1 MVFGDRSSSDTG
13 DRWDEGWSAMRRWG
27 VTFCVLLALI
37 CSACTGASSTPATK
51 ATPAGPSGFIGHEG
65 RWLTDSEGRIIL
77 PHGINYVV
85 KQPPFD
91 PLKGF
96 GGADASF
103 LADNGF
109 RAVRLGVLFGALMP
123 APGRIDTTYLHQI
136 VQMVNLLAHDHIFVL
151 LDMHQDEYGPVTGV
165 DGFPA
170 WATITDGAA
179 NPKPAF
185 PNGYY
190 KSPAV
195 QAAWASFWTDRRG
208 PGGIGLQERYVSAL
222 VTLARVFRAN
232 TSVLGYDIMNE
243 PWPGAAYAT
252 CESDAGC
259 PGLEQH
265 WLAPFY
271 TKAARAIRAVD
282 PHHLIF
288 VEPFL
293 TFDYEGDTTIPAFGS
308 PANALSF
315 HPYVAQFPG
324 QTGKAVALSANND
337 DALLSTEFGATSDV
351 ATIEQFLDGFDSQLM
366 PWIFWDYSVID
377 HQSRSSGES
386 NQQAAAALTALA
398 RPYPLAVAGV
408 PVSFSFDPT
417 SREFEIELQLA
428 SPRRQA
434 VREWRTHRCDHA
446 HTYLPRWVFSLRG
459 WSHRHLPPVC
469 AHAHAPG
476 HSSICHLVGAS
487 RWRLWVVAARRE
499 TGTDPCLR
507 HALGRARANTR
518 SDRNWASD
526 NVVAEAM
533 PWLRDW

>member
-1 MVFGDRSSSDTG
+1 
-13 DRWDEGWSAMRRWG
+13 MRRWV
-27 VTFCVLLALI
+27 VTVCVLLALA
-37 CSACTGASSTPATK
+37 CSACTSASSMPARK
-51 ATPAGPSGFIGHEG
+51 ATPAGPSGFISHQG

-91 PLKGF
+91 PLNGF
-96 GGADASF
+96 DAADASF

-109 RAVRLGVLFGALMP
+109 RVVRLGVLFGALMP

-136 VQMVNLLAHDHIFVL
+136 VRMVSLLARDHILVL

-179 NPKPAF
+179 NPRLAF

-195 QAAWASFWTDRRG
+195 QAAWASFWADRQG
-208 PGGIGLQERYVSAL
+208 PGGVGLQERYVAAL
-222 VTLARVFRAN
+222 AALAKSFRGN

-259 PGLEQH
+259 PGLEAQS
-265 WLAPFY
+265 LEPFY
-271 TKAARAIRAVD
+271 TKAATAIRAVD

-293 TFDYEGDTTIPAFGS
+293 TFDYEGSTSIPAFGS

-324 QTGKAVALSANND
+324 QTGKAITLSAKNG
-337 DALLSTEFGATSDV
+337 DALLSTEFGATADV
-351 ATIEQFLDGFDSQLM
+351 STINQFLDGFDSQLM
-366 PWIFWDYSVID
+366 PWVFWDYSVID
-377 HQSRSSGES
+377 HQSRSSGET
-386 NQQAAAALTALA
+386 NQQATAALKALA

-408 PVSFSFDPT
+408 PISESFDPS
-417 SREFEIELQLA
+417 SRVFKLSYTAHRLNGKPFGSGIVTDVITPRITYPA
-428 SPRRQA
+428 GYSVSADGATVTSPRCA
-434 VREWRTHRCDHA
+434 ATL
-446 HTYLPRWVFSLRG
+446 TLR
-459 WSHRHLPPVC
+459 
-469 AHAHAPG
+469 ATAP
-476 HSSICHLVGAS
+476 SVT
-487 RWRLWVVAARRE
+487 VVV
-499 TGTDPCLR
+499 DPGGGC
-507 HALGRARANTR
+507 G
-518 SDRNWASD
+518 
-526 NVVAEAM
+526 
-533 PWLRDW
+533 